1 MRRAVRSRGAGG
13 TAVLDAPRRVR
24 IPMSFKL
31 WDTFGANDV
40 APEISVEH
48 PQIGQRSYFPESEY
62 QVLDS
67 SVEGLE
73 ISIDDDAW
81 RPCRR
86 GEGCWSYE
94 WTEYQ
99 PGRRQA
105 VVRVRPHRKEKEPR
119 QTCLFLVDLP

>member
-1 MRRAVRSRGAGG
+1 MRRAVKSRDAGG
-13 TAVLDAPRRVR
+13 AAVLDGPRPAP
-24 IPMSFKL
+24 PAMSFKL
-31 WDTFGANDV
+31 WDTFGATDV

-48 PQIGQRSYFPESEY
+48 PRIGQRSYFPESEY

-67 SVEGLE
+67 SIEGLE
-73 ISIDDDAW
+73 ISIDDGEW

-86 GEGCWSYE
+86 GAGCWSYD
-94 WTEYQ
+94 WSGYQ

-105 VVRVRPHRKEKEPR
+105 TVRIRPHRREKEAR

>member
-1 MRRAVRSRGAGG
+1 MRKTTARPRSGGAAVMEPARRA
-13 TAVLDAPRRVR
+13 PPP
-24 IPMSFKL
+24 ISFKL

-48 PQIGQRSYFPESEY
+48 PMIGQRSYFPESEY

-67 SVEGLE
+67 SIEGLE
-73 ISIDDDAW
+73 ICIDEGEW

-86 GEGCWSYE
+86 GGGCWSYD
-94 WTEYQ
+94 WTGYQ
-99 PGRRQA
+99 AGRRQA
-105 VVRVRPHRKEKEPR
+105 VVRVRPRRRDSKLR